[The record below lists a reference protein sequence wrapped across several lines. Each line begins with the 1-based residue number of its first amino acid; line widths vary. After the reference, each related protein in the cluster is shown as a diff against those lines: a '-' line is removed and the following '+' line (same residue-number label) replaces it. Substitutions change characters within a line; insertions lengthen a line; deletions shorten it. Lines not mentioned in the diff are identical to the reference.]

1 MKRSYL
7 ITVLILAILLLDQAL
22 KVWVKLSFSLGDEV
36 HLFGW
41 PQLRLHFV
49 ENPGMAFG
57 WTLLGGSSG
66 KLTLSLFRLLAIAF
80 LIWYIRQLLRARV
93 PSFYLLGFGLILAGA
108 MGNMI
113 DCSVYGLLF
122 SESAVGGPPA
132 QLVNPRQ
139 GYAPF
144 LMGKVV
150 DMFFMPV
157 TSGIYPAW
165 LPGIGGRPYLFF
177 RPVFNLADIA
187 ISAGVL
193 TLLWVYLRSWGV
205 LPQTAD
211 EKPST
216 ERTGAV
222 RQVDLTTTTTA
233 APRLPESA
241 GKDRNAADS
250 E

>member
-7 ITVLILAILLLDQAL
+7 ITALILAILLLDQVL
-22 KVWVKLSFSLGDEV
+22 KVWVKLTFSLGDEI

-93 PSFYLLGFGLILAGA
+93 PTPYLLGFGLILAGA
-108 MGNMI
+108 IGNMI
-113 DCSVYGLLF
+113 DCSVYGLFF
-122 SESAVGGPPA
+122 SESTAAGPPA
-132 QLVNPRQ
+132 QLVSPGQ
-139 GYAPF
+139 GYAPP

-150 DMFFMPV
+150 DMFFLPV
-157 TSGIYPAW
+157 SSGIYPDW
-165 LPGIGGRPYLFF
+165 LPGVGGRPYLFF

-187 ISAGVL
+187 ISVGVL
-193 TLLWVYLRSWGV
+193 TLLWVYLRSWGLIPHSGGAAPSAETAPAPRAE
-205 LPQTAD
+205 LPA
-211 EKPST
+211 
-216 ERTGAV
+216 
-222 RQVDLTTTTTA
+222 TTA
-233 APRLPESA
+233 TAPTLPESA
-241 GKDRNAADS
+241 GKQDSAAGN